1 MNKAEFIKVV
11 AQKVDATQKLTGE
24 FVDAVFAT
32 ITEELAEGNEVSI
45 SGFGKFSVTE
55 RASRKGI
62 NPSTMEEIEI
72 PASKSA
78 KFKASSTLKSALND

>member
-24 FVDAVFAT
+24 FVDAVFTT
-32 ITEELAEGNEVSI
+32 ITEELTEGNEVSI

-55 RASRKGI
+55 RSAREGR
-62 NPSTMEEIEI
+62 NPSTGETMRIE
-72 PASKSA
+72 ASNSV
-78 KFKASSTLKSALND
+78 KFKASSTLKNAVNE